1 MLQAIQIAATET
13 TVSPAPETSITFVV
27 VEFSIVKLF
36 LVFRQIPLLDNVKR
50 IAFAEISS
58 LNSVVF
64 LVISSL
70 FSISI
75 LVFKPSLISFKVG
88 IFFLLAKQII
98 FSIIFSVRTPL
109 L

>member
-27 VEFSIVKLF
+27 VELSIIKLF

-64 LVISSL
+64 
-70 FSISI
+70 
-75 LVFKPSLISFKVG
+75 
-88 IFFLLAKQII
+88 
-98 FSIIFSVRTPL
+98 
-109 L
+109 

>member
-27 VEFSIVKLF
+27 VEFSNVKLF
-36 LVFRQIPLLDNVKR
+36 LVFRHIPLLDNVKR
-50 IAFAEISS
+50 IAFADISS

-75 LVFKPSLISFKVG
+75 ACF
-88 IFFLLAKQII
+88 
-98 FSIIFSVRTPL
+98 
-109 L
+109 